1 LIILAG
7 ILLHQTHGAACT
19 RAAFPKVLGGSRDDT
34 YLYQIDYHVGTDQ
47 LAGVGMS
54 KNPLLISDIRD
65 DRAYVVVYVG
75 PDKSWAWSKY
85 TMPASTASGDLK
97 DFKSLAFNGDGSILA
112 CHFVSPV
119 IAFFRAADGVLM
131 NS

>member
-1 LIILAG
+1 M
-7 ILLHQTHGAACT
+7 
-19 RAAFPKVLGGSRDDT
+19 
-34 YLYQIDYHVGTDQ
+34 GTDQ

-54 KNPLLISDIRD
+54 KNPLLISDISD

-85 TMPASTASGDLK
+85 TVPAASASGDLK

>member
-1 LIILAG
+1 MIILAG
-7 ILLHQTHGAACT
+7 ILLHQAQGAPCT
-19 RAAFPKVLGGSRDDT
+19 RAAFPKVLGGSGDDT
-34 YLYQIDYHVGTDQ
+34 NLYQIDYHVGTDQ

-75 PDKSWAWSKY
+75 PDKSWAWSKS
-85 TMPASTASGDLK
+85 TVPASTYSD
-97 DFKSLAFNGDGSILA
+97 DFKGFNSLAFNGDGSILA

-119 IAFFRAADGVLM
+119 IAFFRAADGVLL